1 MTPKA
6 TRDFIKRIFAL
17 ASVAIAVFSLTT
29 QRAIAAPFVLSDYSG
44 NLYGQGTLTCSKDFY
59 SPNPTRSPR
68 NAMFFARANYTFVES
83 YPRVGH
89 DLKFQLNQTTLNT
102 GISSGRSVQE
112 NKDSGSPLTFSFW
125 KARVYDLFG
134 VEVEYIGGGAN
145 RPISPA
151 IKQPG
156 FLTAGTLTMKGSVYF
171 IEWKLLVKPMFFVR
185 ERRSIA
191 QPGCIYRP
199 QNPVY
204 SPTKY
209 AKVTQN

>member
-89 DLKFQLNQTTLNT
+89 DLKFQLNQTISLNQDAST
-102 GISSGRSVQE
+102 VHKTPPTAPPSML
-112 NKDSGSPLTFSFW
+112 KSPKIRELGGKT
-125 KARVYDLFG
+125 ANIRTIY
-134 VEVEYIGGGAN
+134 EVKE
-145 RPISPA
+145 P
-151 IKQPG
+151 
-156 FLTAGTLTMKGSVYF
+156 
-171 IEWKLLVKPMFFVR
+171 
-185 ERRSIA
+185 
-191 QPGCIYRP
+191 
-199 QNPVY
+199 
-204 SPTKY
+204 
-209 AKVTQN
+209 